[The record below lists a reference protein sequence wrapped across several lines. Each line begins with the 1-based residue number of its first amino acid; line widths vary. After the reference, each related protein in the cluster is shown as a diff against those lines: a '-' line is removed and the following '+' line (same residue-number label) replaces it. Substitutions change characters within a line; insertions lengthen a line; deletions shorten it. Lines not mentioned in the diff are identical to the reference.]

1 MRFDATAFFGLL
13 IALAGLAFCGL
24 APEWT
29 AFGVLVA
36 SVLLAA
42 IRRAFFHPA
51 LFLSIG
57 LLFILLMGGL
67 NISNYRGE
75 VPGEIFGY
83 ILQCI
88 MVLSGTAAVITLFPP
103 PPRMRA
109 PRLPALPYWML
120 WLALAPAVV
129 GVLWIVAT
137 VGVPLLNPSMRF
149 RADPKAVFLVE
160 TATAIATLM
169 AYRFHINTR
178 FSGADWLM
186 CALIGVLLLIPG
198 YRNWIVVAILI
209 GLIGLNRAGSL
220 RIRLVPALFFTTTV
234 IVFLAAV
241 STFRRAS
248 STELLSSDLS
258 AVKYQIQYLPPI
270 LAQLHLGFRESIAL
284 TSQLIERHVDFKD
297 QHVFLADVM
306 TMLPGQGTSGGR
318 VLAEQFGATQAGGLT
333 PGLVGLL
340 TTEFG
345 QPWCLAA
352 FAIAGA
358 MGGAVWL
365 WYARSRAPEVAV
377 LYGYHAVNFLLLFH
391 RGILK
396 PSMVVVPL
404 YFLVVVFLMKLL
416 RRGKPK
422 LRLTPDMPIGEQ
434 EGSIV
439 TVRPAARAKQS

>member
-13 IALAGLAFCGL
+13 IALAGLAFGQL
-24 APEWT
+24 EPEWT
-29 AFGVLVA
+29 AFSVLVA
-36 SVLLAA
+36 TMLLAA

-75 VPGEIFGY
+75 VPDEIFGY

-88 MVLSGTAAVITLFPP
+88 MVLSGTAAAVTLFPP
-103 PPRMRA
+103 A
-109 PRLPALPYWML
+109 PRTRPPHLPALPYWML
-120 WLALAPAVV
+120 WLALTPAIT

-137 VGVPLLNPSMRF
+137 VGVPLLNPSIRF

-178 FSGADWLM
+178 FSGKDWLM
-186 CALIGVLLLIPG
+186 CALIAVLLLIPG

-209 GLIGLNRAGSL
+209 GLLGLNRMGSL
-220 RIRLVPALFFTTTV
+220 RIRLVPALFFTAAIV
-234 IVFLAAV
+234 VFLAAV

-248 STELLSSDLS
+248 STDLLSSDLS
-258 AVKYQIQYLPPI
+258 AIKYQIQYLPPV
-270 LAQLHLGFRESIAL
+270 LAQLHFGFRESIAL
-284 TSQLIERHVDFKD
+284 TSQLIERQADFGG

-306 TMLPGQGTSGGR
+306 TMLPGQATSGGR
-318 VLAEQFGATQAGGLT
+318 ILAEQFGAAQAGGLT
-333 PGLVGLL
+333 PGLIGLL

-345 QPWCLAA
+345 QPWCLAG

-358 MGGAVWL
+358 LGGAIWL
-365 WYARSRAPEVAV
+365 WYARSRAPEVAI
-377 LYGYHAVNFLLLFH
+377 LYGYHAVDFLLLFH

-396 PSMVVVPL
+396 PSMIVVPL
-404 YFLVVVFLMKLL
+404 YFLVLVFFMKRL
-416 RRGKPK
+416 RRGEPK
-422 LRLTPDMPIGEQ
+422 LLLAPDMPIGRQ
-434 EGSIV
+434 ARSTA
-439 TVRPAARAKQS
+439 TVRPAARMKQP